1 MLACFKKW
9 LARHTQTAPPLC
21 CFSLNEPSGLD
32 SGASPSLATLAA
44 AQGRCSLIITVALES
59 ATVSLKLSKLTHLLA

>member
-32 SGASPSLATLAA
+32 SGASLSLATLAA
-44 AQGRCSLIITVALES
+44 TQGRCSLIIIVAG
-59 ATVSLKLSKLTHLLA
+59 KHGRISKAQQNTR